1 MTRPAQLCSS
11 FTGKNMRDFRH
22 SCRLLAMTI
31 AALSTTATAQAA
43 TPDLLSQEMCKT
55 ALPQATAAFAGVLAP
70 IQRKGHCIAGDFNG
84 DGKPDVVMVVKV
96 LSAKL
101 PTIAGLKT
109 IHPFHHEGIGAG
121 RLQFLALHSTAGAAM
136 GDWMRY
142 DKLLLDG
149 GSPILVLRAEKMDSD
164 MVRVTQR
171 ARIVKDLEVPRAEMR
186 GEAISLGTEAVE
198 AVLYWNGKTYVF
210 HEDPA
215 GP

>member
-1 MTRPAQLCSS
+1 M
-11 FTGKNMRDFRH
+11 M
-22 SCRLLAMTI
+22 I
-31 AALSTTATAQAA
+31 AVLGTTASAQAA
-43 TPDLLSQEMCKT
+43 APDLLSEEMCKT

-70 IQRKGHCIAGDFNG
+70 IQSKGHCIAGDFNG
-84 DGKPDVVMVVKV
+84 DGRPDVVMVVKV
-96 LSAKL
+96 LVAKVSNV
-101 PTIAGLKT
+101 AGIRT
-109 IHPFHHEGIGAG
+109 IHPFHHERGGAG
-121 RLQFLALHSTAGAAM
+121 RLQFLALHSTAGAAK

-149 GSPILVLRAEKMDSD
+149 GSPILVLRSEKMDSD
-164 MVRVTQR
+164 MERVTQR
-171 ARIVKDLEVPRAEMR
+171 ARIVKDLEVPRADMR

>member
-1 MTRPAQLCSS
+1 
-11 FTGKNMRDFRH
+11 
-22 SCRLLAMTI
+22 
-31 AALSTTATAQAA
+31 
-43 TPDLLSQEMCKT
+43 
-55 ALPQATAAFAGVLAP
+55 
-70 IQRKGHCIAGDFNG
+70 
-84 DGKPDVVMVVKV
+84 
-96 LSAKL
+96 
-101 PTIAGLKT
+101 
-109 IHPFHHEGIGAG
+109 
-121 RLQFLALHSTAGAAM
+121 
-136 GDWMRY
+136 MRY

-149 GSPILVLRAEKMDSD
+149 GSPILVLRSEKMDSD